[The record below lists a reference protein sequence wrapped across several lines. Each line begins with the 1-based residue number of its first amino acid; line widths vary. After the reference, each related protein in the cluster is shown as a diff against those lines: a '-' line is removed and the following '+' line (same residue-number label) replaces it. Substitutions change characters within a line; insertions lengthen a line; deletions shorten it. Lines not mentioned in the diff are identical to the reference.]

1 MGGSHCGGRG
11 WGNGDGGG
19 RKCAGEGH
27 GGSVADVDERWL
39 AWPCAVDSEGEKR
52 RGKCGGVGQLFEA
65 EVMRQGGGSGSIP
78 HGGQEQKRK
87 RGLPARRRGHVVR
100 PVEQGRGEGADQWAM
115 AIVPDCA
122 TG

>member
-65 EVMRQGGGSGSIP
+65 EVMRQGGGVRLHSTWRAGTEKEEGAPSAAAGP
-78 HGGQEQKRK
+78 CRAAGRTREG
-87 RGLPARRRGHVVR
+87 RRG
-100 PVEQGRGEGADQWAM
+100 
-115 AIVPDCA
+115 
-122 TG
+122 